1 VEENALTDATSKE
14 EDKEKPKTT
23 KRAYGGGVAAVIDMH
38 SSSNAQLVL
47 AEAWHMHIPIVDAL
61 KGSKEE
67 NATITIAERVIATQI
82 YAVHVLSRLGSRD
95 VEKTSAKAP
104 AAEAA
109 SRKKKKLTHTQR
121 LDMLLNSPK
130 EFARNLYRSRYEG
143 LYPQGSLFMQQQ
155 LKEFNCY
162 RVVDLDAD
170 AGADKEKENEDNR
183 SIIRSVVEKLDHRLI
198 ESHAQ
203 FVADAFH
210 DPSLDTE
217 HAGVRI
223 TWLQNYIERLAFWA
237 MGGDYES
244 SDDSRTGLFLL
255 QCLYQGEF
263 LNIVP
268 EVEGG
273 EIHLSD
279 FTEA

>member
-1 VEENALTDATSKE
+1 
-14 EDKEKPKTT
+14 
-23 KRAYGGGVAAVIDMH
+23 MH

-82 YAVHVLSRLGSRD
+82 YAVHVLSRLGSRHVAKGD

-121 LDMLLNSPK
+121 LDMLLKSPK
-130 EFARNLYRSRYEG
+130 EFAQNLYRSRYEG

-203 FVADAFH
+203 FVADAFR

-237 MGGDYES
+237 MGGDYET

-273 EIHLSD
+273 EIRLSD